1 MSCSNIV
8 CFLAFQNS
16 QGINITYLIA
26 REVVHRKSIV
36 EVVKMLLILS
46 DHNDTIM
53 ATSQDIFGTG
63 WSNGQFWNKSDVK
76 ISK

>member
-8 CFLAFQNS
+8 CFLAFQIS

-36 EVVKMLLILS
+36 EVVQMLLILS
-46 DHNDTIM
+46 DHRHNNDRILRFL
-53 ATSQDIFGTG
+53 APAGQVGKVGTRLM
-63 WSNGQFWNKSDVK
+63 
-76 ISK
+76 SKYS